1 MNAHRI
7 KALIKKELLE
17 MMYDKSTLYP
27 MLFIAVFFSVILPN
41 ILIIFS
47 TKVDLVNLP
56 SEFEKSIHQLNTLNL
71 PVHASPEHILIYIV
85 LMYFLMPL
93 FLLMPVIISNASA
106 SYSFVGEKEHKT
118 LEGLLYTPLSDKE
131 MLLGKVIAS
140 FIPSIVITYGA
151 IVLYGITVNLFG
163 WKQFHQLIFP
173 NGAWLSLIL
182 LIIPS
187 MTFLSICLVMMVANK
202 AKSMKSAQ
210 SVALFLVVPIIGLII
225 SQASGIM
232 LLGYQTILIA
242 GFVLIILDII
252 IFLLLVKSFNR
263 DKMVSK
269 L

>member
-1 MNAHRI
+1 MTG
-7 KALIKKELLE
+7 LLKPE
-17 MMYDKSTLYP
+17 KGD
-27 MLFIAVFFSVILPN
+27 VILFN
-41 ILIIFS
+41 H
-47 TKVDLVNLP
+47 
-56 SEFEKSIHQLNTLNL
+56 SIDQPHFNEVRQAMAVQN
-71 PVHASPEHILIYIV
+71 
-85 LMYFLMPL
+85 
-93 FLLMPVIISNASA
+93 
-106 SYSFVGEKEHKT
+106 
-118 LEGLLYTPLSDKE
+118 D
-131 MLLGKVIAS
+131 
-140 FIPSIVITYGA
+140 
-151 IVLYGITVNLFG
+151 
-163 WKQFHQLIFP
+163 
-173 NGAWLSLIL
+173 GAWLSLIL

-263 DKMVSK
+263 DKTVSK

>member
-1 MNAHRI
+1 MNTHRI
-7 KALIKKELLE
+7 KALVKKELLE

-41 ILIIFS
+41 LLIIFS
-47 TKVDLVNLP
+47 TKVDLINLP
-56 SEFEKSIHQLNTLNL
+56 SEFETSIKQLKTVDL
-71 PVHASPEHILIYIV
+71 PADVSTAHLIIYIV

-106 SYSFVGEKEHKT
+106 SYSFVGEREHKT

-140 FIPSIVITYGA
+140 FIPSIIITYGA
-151 IVLYGITVNLFG
+151 VIFYGISVNIFG
-163 WKQFHQLIFP
+163 WQHFHQLIFP
-173 NGAWLSLIL
+173 NGAWLSLIIV
-182 LIIPS
+182 IIPS
-187 MTFLSICLVMMVANK
+187 ITFLSICLVMMIANQ

-232 LLGYQTILIA
+232 LLGFRTILIA
-242 GFVLIILDII
+242 GLILIVLNII
-252 IFLLLVKSFNR
+252 IFILLVKSFNR

>member
-1 MNAHRI
+1 
-7 KALIKKELLE
+7 
-17 MMYDKSTLYP
+17 
-27 MLFIAVFFSVILPN
+27 
-41 ILIIFS
+41 
-47 TKVDLVNLP
+47 
-56 SEFEKSIHQLNTLNL
+56 
-71 PVHASPEHILIYIV
+71 
-85 LMYFLMPL
+85 
-93 FLLMPVIISNASA
+93 
-106 SYSFVGEKEHKT
+106 
-118 LEGLLYTPLSDKE
+118 

-163 WKQFHQLIFP
+163 WKQFLQLIFP

-232 LLGYQTILIA
+232 LLGYQIILIA

>member
-1 MNAHRI
+1 MNTHRI
-7 KALIKKELLE
+7 KALVKKELLE

-56 SEFEKSIHQLNTLNL
+56 
-71 PVHASPEHILIYIV
+71 VHASPEQHILIYIV

-232 LLGYQTILIA
+232 LLGYQIILIA